1 MNGVE
6 TRVVRIG
13 TPLKSRTRRGLTWTD
28 PKVGA
33 TRSRYLQLAAGRP
46 AILHRVEPE
55 PEIQKQWAATWR
67 AAGVA
72 LAGVRAEELR
82 STTPAQALQAAENL
96 LSLASPPR
104 DLPRWRSSGLVD
116 QQRLFRRLRDR

>member
-1 MNGVE
+1 VE
-6 TRVVRIG
+6 R
-13 TPLKSRTRRGLTWTD
+13 
-28 PKVGA
+28 
-33 TRSRYLQLAAGRP
+33 
-46 AILHRVEPE
+46 E

-72 LAGVRAEELR
+72 LAEVRAEELR
-82 STTPAQALQAAENL
+82 SMTPAQALQAAESL
-96 LSLASPPR
+96 LALASPPR